1 MHSCAAYKSSIKI
14 QNVSVVCIFGIN
26 HWLIAGPSIYLFNL
40 SRRAVDIFQ
49 HTHYSLA
56 AAHTLTHI
64 YKLCIT
70 ARRRKV
76 PTRKIYNEAGILASL
91 LCPFRASNVY
101 VDWARQREMH
111 SNKFMSFQHR
121 ARLIPRS
128 PPGSQLTHAHNNII
142 MWQLICG

>member
-1 MHSCAAYKSSIKI
+1 MHSCVAYKSSIKI
-14 QNVSVVCIFGIN
+14 QMSLLFVYWNKSLAHSRSI
-26 HWLIAGPSIYLFNL
+26 HIYLFNL

-49 HTHYSLA
+49 DTHSLA

-128 PPGSQLTHAHNNII
+128 PPPGSQLTHAHNNII